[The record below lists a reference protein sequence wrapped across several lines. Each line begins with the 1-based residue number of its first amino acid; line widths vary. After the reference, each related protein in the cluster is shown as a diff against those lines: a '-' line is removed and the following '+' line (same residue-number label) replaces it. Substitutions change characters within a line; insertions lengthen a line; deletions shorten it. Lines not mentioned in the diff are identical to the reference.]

1 MSNSCLNEIATI
13 MEISKATKTND
24 KIQILREND
33 SQGVR
38 TLLYCA
44 FNTFNVYGI
53 KSLDFKK
60 SEVTGYFHKKHYEF
74 CNILKMLMV
83 TSVNNK
89 VREEV
94 VSFLESCNQPQ
105 QAIYYDILRKDL
117 RIGMQAKNINK
128 AFEEDFI
135 PQFAVMTC
143 DPYETQDLDKPLLV
157 QKKYD
162 GYRCLIIKD
171 GLSINCFSRNGNPIP
186 LLNISKELSKI
197 QSDFVLDGELI
208 STTRTSTS
216 GICNSL
222 IKGNKEITD
231 ELLVFKAF
239 DLLPLVEYKM
249 GKFTVPCKERLLNLG
264 AMVLSNKLKRI
275 QVADTIETT
284 TTDEV
289 LKIYKAYRAQGE
301 EGIIIKDPMSLYETK
316 RSQNWLKLKAINSC
330 TLKVIDKYEHKNG
343 DSLGGL
349 VCQSLCGELTVN
361 VGGGFTDEDREIF
374 WKAPMNGTCI
384 EVLYNEVQKDKY
396 GQDFLF
402 LPRFKEMRID
412 KDKPDTLE
420 TILRECN

>member
-13 MEISKATKTND
+13 IEIAKTPKTNN
-24 KIQILREND
+24 KLQLIREYD
-33 SQGVR
+33 SQGLR
-38 TLLYCA
+38 DLLYYA

-53 KSLDFKK
+53 KHLDFKK
-60 SEVTGYFHKKHYEF
+60 SQVTAYNWKKHSEF

-89 VREEV
+89 IREDV

-105 QAIYYDILRKDL
+105 QDIYYDILRKDL
-117 RIGMQAKNINK
+117 RIGIQAKNVNK
-128 AFEEDFI
+128 AFGEEFI
-135 PQFAVMTC
+135 PQFSVMTC
-143 DPYETQDLDKPLLV
+143 DPYETQDLDKSLLV

-171 GLSINCFSRNGNPIP
+171 GLSVNCFSRNGNPIP
-186 LLNISKELSKI
+186 LLNISKELTKVDG
-197 QSDFVLDGELI
+197 DFVLDGELI

-222 IKGNKEITD
+222 IKGNQEATD

-239 DLLPLVEYKM
+239 DLLPLAEYKS
-249 GKFTVPCKERLLNLG
+249 GVFTIPCKDRLINLG
-264 AMVLSNKLKRI
+264 AMVLRSKLKRI
-275 QVADTIETT
+275 QVADTIETSS
-284 TTDEV
+284 TDEV

-301 EGIIIKDPMSLYETK
+301 EGIIIKDPVSLYEPK
-316 RSQNWLKLKAINSC
+316 RSQSWLKLKAINSC
-330 TLKVIDKYEHKNG
+330 TLRVIDKYEHKNG

-349 VCQSLCGELTVN
+349 VCQSLCGALTVN
-361 VGGGFTDEDREIF
+361 VGGGFTDEDRGIF
-374 WKAPMNGTCI
+374 WKAPMNGKCI

-412 KDKPDTLE
+412 KEKPDTLE